1 MYVLGGE
8 KMVVELPNG
17 KVETFVSLDQCNRRC
32 KELLG
37 DDLYDC
43 FQLYNKQKLIEKDIQ
58 AIDEIDRA
66 LYDIK
71 LFSSDKDDIILT
83 LNKLMTYFENR

>member
-1 MYVLGGE
+1 
-8 KMVVELPNG
+8 MVVELPNG
-17 KVETFVSLDQCNRRC
+17 KVETVVSLDQCNRKC

-43 FQLYNKQKLIEKDIQ
+43 FQLYNKQKLIEKDMQ